1 MGRDRCLGLRH
12 LEAARWSP
20 GEWTVYLLHDRL
32 LRGKETLH
40 GAGYP
45 GMDDNAAYLLA
56 YIDPGSGSLLLQF
69 LIAGLV
75 GGGVFFR
82 NQLVGMVS
90 WIKSRAF
97 SRKS

>member
-1 MGRDRCLGLRH
+1 
-12 LEAARWSP
+12 
-20 GEWTVYLLHDRL
+20 
-32 LRGKETLH
+32 
-40 GAGYP
+40 
-45 GMDDNAAYLLA
+45 MDDNAAYLLG

-75 GGGVFFR
+75 GGVAFFR

>member
-1 MGRDRCLGLRH
+1 MVDRF
-12 LEAARWSP
+12 P
-20 GEWTVYLLHDRL
+20 DI
-32 LRGKETLH
+32 
-40 GAGYP
+40 
-45 GMDDNAAYLLA
+45 LA

-90 WIKSRAF
+90 WIRSRAS